1 MANVTLVDEKVCFW
15 TKEGKCLRNALE
27 LLDWLKKT
35 SDEQYNHHVTDKK
48 NDFSNW
54 IRDVL
59 KEKGLSHA
67 IEKARIKKYVLRI
80 LEKFVKAGHFVYET
94 IIIGGGIAGISA
106 AIYAS
111 RKRMD
116 YLMLSEDFGGQ
127 MNVAGEIENYPGFKH
142 TDWKEFTQR
151 LQEQMDYNGIE
162 PVYQKVQ
169 KLEKLADGHFLVHTE
184 EDAHEAETVIYA
196 TGARARHLNVPGEEQ
211 YSNKGLTYCAICDG
225 PLFKDKTV
233 AIVGGGDAA
242 LEAIDFLLRI
252 AKKIYV
258 LTINPKLI
266 GHEYLVER
274 VEGNEKVQVIG
285 NSKTLEV
292 LGNGKFV
299 TGIKYEQDGQAKTQ
313 DVEGI
318 FVEIGRVPN
327 TEPLKGLVNIEADGH
342 IIIDK
347 YAQTSVPGIFAAG
360 DCTDLHGYQFA
371 ISGGE
376 GVKALLNAAKYLQ
389 GKEGAPKP
397 K

>member
-1 MANVTLVDEKVCFW
+1 MTNITLLDEKICFW
-15 TKEGKCLRNALE
+15 TSDKKCLRNAIE

-35 SDEQYNHHVTDKK
+35 SDEQYNYHVTDKK

-59 KEKGLSHA
+59 KEKDLSNA
-67 IEKARIKKYVLRI
+67 IEKAKAKRYVLRI

-94 IIIGGGIAGISA
+94 IIIGGGIAGIA
-106 AIYAS
+106 ASIYAA

-116 YLMLSEDFGGQ
+116 YLILAEELGGQ
-127 MNVAGEIENYPGFKH
+127 MNVSGIIENYPGFKL
-142 TDWKEFTQR
+142 TDQNEFLMK
-151 LQEQMDYNGIE
+151 LQEQMEYNNVE
-162 PVYQKVQ
+162 PIYQKVT
-169 KLEKLADGHFLVHTE
+169 KVEKLQDGHFLVHTA
-184 EDAHEAETVIYA
+184 EDAHEAETVLYA
-196 TGARARHLNVPGEEQ
+196 AGARARHLNVLGEEQ

-225 PLFKDKTV
+225 PLFKDKSV
-233 AIVGGGDAA
+233 AVIGGGDAA

-258 LTINPKLI
+258 LTVNPKLI

-274 VEGNEKVQVIG
+274 VEGNEKIEVIG

-299 TGIKYEQDGQAKTQ
+299 NGLRYDQNGQQKTL

-347 YAQTSVPGIFAAG
+347 YAQTSIPGIFAAG

-371 ISGGE
+371 ISSGE

-389 GKEGAPKP
+389 SKEGTTK
-397 K
+397 

>member
-1 MANVTLVDEKVCFW
+1 MANITMVDEKLCFW
-15 TKEGKCLRNALE
+15 TSEGKCLKNAVE
-27 LLDWLKKT
+27 LLEWIEKS
-35 SDEQYNHHVTDKK
+35 SDEQYNHHVSDQK
-48 NDFSNW
+48 NDFASW
-54 IRDVL
+54 TRDVL
-59 KEKGLSHA
+59 KEKDLANA
-67 IEKARIKKYVLRI
+67 IEKAKMRKYVVRI

-151 LQEQMDYNGIE
+151 LQEQMEYNGIE
-162 PVYQKVQ
+162 PVYQKVDRIQ
-169 KLEKLADGHFLVHTE
+169 KLPDGHFLVHTE
-184 EDAHEAETVIYA
+184 EEVHEAETLIYA

-211 YSNKGLTYCAICDG
+211 YANKGVTYCAICDG

-233 AIVGGGDAA
+233 AVIGGGDAA

-258 LTINPKLI
+258 LTVNPKLI

-274 VEGNEKVQVIG
+274 VEGNEKVEVIG
-285 NSKTLEV
+285 NSKTLEI

-299 TGIKYEQDGQAKTQ
+299 NGLKYDQQGKTKQ
-313 DVEGI
+313 LDVEGI

-327 TEPLKGLVNIEADGH
+327 TEPLKGLVEIEKDGH

-376 GVKALLNAAKYLQ
+376 GVKALLNAAKYLAS
-389 GKEGAPKP
+389 KEGEPKA

>member
-1 MANVTLVDEKVCFW
+1 MKVTLIDEKLCFK
-15 TKEGKCLRNALE
+15 TADGACLKNIIE
-27 LLDWLKKT
+27 LLDYIKKT
-35 SDEQYNHHVTDKK
+35 SDNNYNHHVNDNR
-48 NDFSNW
+48 NDFTTW
-54 IRDVL
+54 LRDVF
-59 KEKGLSHA
+59 KEKELAHA
-67 IEKARIKKYVLRI
+67 IEKAKARKYVQRI
-80 LEKFVKAGHFVYET
+80 LEKFVKTGHFVYET
-94 IIIGGGIAGISA
+94 IIIGAGIAGMSA
-106 AIYAS
+106 SIYAS

-116 YLMLSEDFGGQ
+116 FLMLSEDFAGQ
-127 MNVAGEIENYPGFKH
+127 MNVAGEIENYPGFKK
-142 TDWKEFTQR
+142 TDWRELSDKFKEQ
-151 LQEQMDYNGIE
+151 LEYNNIE
-162 PVYQKVQ
+162 ITYESVK
-169 KLEKLADGHFLVHTE
+169 KIERGMDGHFIVKTDENEHETE
-184 EDAHEAETVIYA
+184 TIIYA
-196 TGARARHLNVPGEEQ
+196 TGARARHLNVPGEDT
-211 YSNKGLTYCAICDG
+211 YSNKGVTYCAICDG

-233 AIVGGGDAA
+233 AVIGGGDAA

-258 LTINPKLI
+258 LTVNPKLI

-274 VEGNEKVQVIG
+274 VEGNERVEVIG
-285 NSKTLEV
+285 NSKTVEI

-299 TGIKYEQDGQAKTQ
+299 TGLKYDQQGQIKQLDL
-313 DVEGI
+313 EGV

-327 TEPLKGLVNIEADGH
+327 TEPLKGFVDIEKDGH

-389 GKEGAPKP
+389 SKEGAPKP